1 MAGPTRPGPHHA
13 RRISPTAEINAEY
26 AARVADFVLVE
37 QADIATLASQDTG
50 TATVSATL
58 TAAYAAGS
66 VQMQVDDASVF
77 GPDGIFTTPVTATAS
92 VGGVPVGTFAL
103 TGRSGNLLA
112 RARPSP
118 EARNR
123 PRVRP

>member
-1 MAGPTRPGPHHA
+1 MSDFAQV
-13 RRISPTAEINAEY
+13 E
-26 AARVADFVLVE
+26 AAY
-37 QADIATLASQDTG
+37 IASLTSQNTG

-103 TGRSGNLLA
+103 TGAQGTCWQGQGQA
-112 RARPSP
+112 QKQ
-118 EARNR
+118 EIDQG
-123 PRVRP
+123 